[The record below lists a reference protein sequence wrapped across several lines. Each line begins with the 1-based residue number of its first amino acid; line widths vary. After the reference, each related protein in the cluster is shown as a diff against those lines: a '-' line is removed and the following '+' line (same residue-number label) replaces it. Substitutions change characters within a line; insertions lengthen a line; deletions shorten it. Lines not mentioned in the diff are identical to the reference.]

1 MNFGSKGNRTVQKTV
16 LIGECQVL
24 KTEKGGNQI
33 LKSTFLAKIPF
44 LSFQRLYFEA
54 CLLFIEQ
61 KVEFSQ
67 LYDLIIKKATVWA
80 EAFFE

>member
-33 LKSTFLAKIPF
+33 LKSTFWAKIPF

-54 CLLFIEQ
+54 CLLGG
-61 KVEFSQ
+61 
-67 LYDLIIKKATVWA
+67 LATLKITGAWSSK
-80 EAFFE
+80 EY